1 MVDNLSKKKRSKV
14 MASIRGTNTMPEM
27 AVRKILW
34 SIGKRYRVH
43 DRTVFGTPDIS
54 HKGKKVAV
62 FIDGCFWHGCSICYK
77 EPSTNVEYWR
87 NKIRRNKERR
97 ILVTRHLSSSNW
109 TVLEFWEHQVLNEP
123 NSVAKKI
130 SRAMQDTMSCQSN

>member
-1 MVDNLSKKKRSKV
+1 MVDNLSKEKRSKV
-14 MASIRGTNTMPEM
+14 MASIRSTNTRPEI
-27 AVRKILW
+27 AVRKMLW
-34 SIGKRYRVH
+34 SMGKRYRIH

-62 FIDGCFWHGCSICYK
+62 FIDGCFWHGCNICYK

-97 ILVTRHLSSSNW
+97 ILVTKHLFSSNW
-109 TVLEFWEHQVLNEP
+109 KVLEFWEHQVLNES

-130 SRAMQDTMSCQSN
+130 SRAM